1 MTSTISVQQLQ
12 AGEFQLIDVRTPAEF
27 ETAHATGAQNMP
39 LNTLDPSSL
48 QSVQKKIAV
57 ICQSGQR
64 SLKAAQQLIAA
75 GIENVVSV
83 EGGTVAWQ
91 AAGLPVTRGK
101 QTISLERQVRITA
114 GSIAL
119 AGSVAAILSGNVYFA
134 GIPAFI
140 GAGLAFAGITDT
152 CGMALMLAKMPWN
165 NRKAAECTL

>member
-1 MTSTISVQQLQ
+1 MSSTISVQQLKS
-12 AGEFQLIDVRTPAEF
+12 GDFQLIDVRTPAEY
-27 ETAHATGAQNMP
+27 ETVHATGAQNIP
-39 LNTLDPSSL
+39 LNSLDPNSL
-48 QSVQKKIAV
+48 QSVQKHIAV

-64 SLKAAQQLIAA
+64 SLKATQQLLAA

-119 AGSVAAILSGNVYFA
+119 AGSVAALVSGNVYFA

-152 CGMALMLAKMPWN
+152 CGMGLMLAKMPWN
-165 NRKAAECTL
+165 SRKATECSL